1 MPITG
6 RQTGQKHVTLLA
18 EVTVGWK
25 TLTNVNR
32 WTVGILSG
40 NKRNQSRASITHS
53 WFISPAFSSHLL
65 WLMFVD
71 EVNYDASDGA
81 LTPAVIRG
89 EFQMCFRVGRMWT
102 VDYMS
107 PFKMPYDAGHACEWW
122 IHLLTGVS
130 SLMTSQGQ
138 RNDTSYLL
146 QY

>member
-1 MPITG
+1 
-6 RQTGQKHVTLLA
+6 
-18 EVTVGWK
+18 
-25 TLTNVNR
+25 
-32 WTVGILSG
+32 
-40 NKRNQSRASITHS
+40 
-53 WFISPAFSSHLL
+53 
-65 WLMFVD
+65 MFVD

-107 PFKMPYDAGHACEWW
+107 PFKMSYDAGHACEWW